1 MSGWRRCST
10 DARFDERAG
19 RLGALAPYWQL
30 FEALGSDA
38 SVGEA
43 AVSDGAGSPLL
54 YIGAGLGTYPAALAK
69 RVGTV
74 VAIDRSIAMARRANA
89 HLPTI
94 VADVRALP
102 FADATFRGVFCA
114 TGVMELL
121 GGSISAAYTELA
133 RVARGAPI
141 HVAAFIDTGI
151 AIDRHALIAA
161 WLAGHAHDELLDRL
175 AGEVG
180 DRQLAGDL
188 VTRAMSRYA
197 VGIAERTI
205 IDAAA
210 TASLSTR
217 RLLRDRGCMLW
228 RHE

>member
-1 MSGWRRCST
+1 MSE
-10 DARFDERAG
+10 AE
-19 RLGALAPYWQL
+19 LGALAPYWHL

-38 SVGEA
+38 SIGEV
-43 AVSDGAGSPLL
+43 AVSDGAESPLL

-69 RVGTV
+69 CVETV
-74 VAIDRSIAMARRANA
+74 MAIDSSLEMALCANTRV
-89 HLPTI
+89 PTV

-102 FADATFRGVFCA
+102 FGDATFRGVVCA

-121 GGSISAAYTELA
+121 GNTIGLAYRELG

-141 HVAAFIDTGI
+141 HVAAFIDAGI
-151 AIDRHALIAA
+151 EIDRYAFVAE
-161 WLAGHAHDELLDRL
+161 WLAGRLRDETLDRL
-175 AGEVG
+175 AVETG
-180 DRQLAGDL
+180 DPIRAAEL
-188 VTRAMSRYA
+188 VTTAMSRYA

-210 TASLSTR
+210 SASLSTR
-217 RLLRDRGCMLW
+217 RLLNERGFMLW